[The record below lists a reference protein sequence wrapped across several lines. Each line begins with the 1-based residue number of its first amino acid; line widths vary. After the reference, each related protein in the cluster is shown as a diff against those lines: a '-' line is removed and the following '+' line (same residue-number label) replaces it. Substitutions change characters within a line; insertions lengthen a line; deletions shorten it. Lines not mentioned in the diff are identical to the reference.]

1 MTRRIPALV
10 AVLLFAAAALS
21 AQVTG
26 LPTAV
31 PPKVDV
37 SQWRLA
43 LAGAGLGNPA
53 ALTYEELLE
62 LPTVKKR
69 EHLVCPGLFAY
80 FADWE
85 GVPLSAIL
93 EKGKARAEY
102 SKVTVTAL
110 DGYSVSFTRE
120 EVESN
125 LLFLALKVYGKTLP
139 PAEGFPVRLVAEGF
153 SGGKWVRWL
162 KEVRVE

>member
-1 MTRRIPALV
+1 MMRRVPALV
-10 AVLLFAAAALS
+10 SVLIFAAAALS

-26 LPTAV
+26 LPSA
-31 PPKVDV
+31 PPPRVDV
-37 SQWRLA
+37 SQWRLV
-43 LAGAGLGNPA
+43 LTGAGLGSPA
-53 ALTYEELLE
+53 VLTYGELLE

-85 GVPLSAIL
+85 GVPLSALL
-93 EKGKARAEY
+93 EKGKAGTEY
-102 SKVTVTAL
+102 SKVTFAAL

-125 LLFLALKVYGKTLP
+125 LLFLALKVYGKPLP

-162 KEVRVE
+162 KEIRVE

>member
-1 MTRRIPALV
+1 MTRRVPALV
-10 AVLLFAAAALS
+10 AILVFAAAALS
-21 AQVTG
+21 AQVAGIPSAT
-26 LPTAV
+26 
-31 PPKVDV
+31 PPQVDM

-43 LAGAGLGNPA
+43 LTGTGLDNPVV
-53 ALTYEELLE
+53 LTYGELLE

-85 GVPLSAIL
+85 GVPLTSLL
-93 EKGKARAEY
+93 EKAKAGGEY

-153 SGGKWVRWL
+153 SGGKWVRWI
-162 KEVRVE
+162 KEIRVE

>member
-1 MTRRIPALV
+1 MMRRVPALV
-10 AVLLFAAAALS
+10 SVLVFAAAALS

-26 LPTAV
+26 LPSA
-31 PPKVDV
+31 PPPRVDV
-37 SQWRLA
+37 SQWRLV
-43 LAGAGLGNPA
+43 LTGAGLGSPVV
-53 ALTYEELLE
+53 LTYGELLE

-85 GVPLSAIL
+85 GVPLSALL
-93 EKGKARAEY
+93 EKGKAGTEY
-102 SKVTVTAL
+102 SKVTFAAL

-162 KEVRVE
+162 KEIRVE

>member
-1 MTRRIPALV
+1 MMRRAPALV
-10 AVLLFAAAALS
+10 AIFVFASAALS
-21 AQVTG
+21 AQG
-26 LPTAV
+26 KGNPSAV
-31 PPKVDV
+31 PPQVDV

-43 LAGAGLGNPA
+43 LTGAGLGSPA
-53 ALTYEELLE
+53 ALTYGELLE

-85 GVPLSAIL
+85 GVPLTSLL
-93 EKGKARAEY
+93 EKGKAGGEY
-102 SKVTVTAL
+102 SKVTFTAL

-125 LLFLALKVYGKTLP
+125 LLFLALKVYEKTLP

-153 SGGKWVRWL
+153 SGGKWVRWI
-162 KEVRVE
+162 KEIRVE